1 MIKNSELAL
10 ISDEALDAVLSP
22 RPAPAPRVPT
32 PRVKLRRAMRVTEA
46 TAADPAPEATA
57 P

>member
-22 RPAPAPRVPT
+22 RPAPVPRVPT
-32 PRVKLRRAMRVTEA
+32 PRVGLRRARRDTEVA
-46 TAADPAPEATA
+46 RADHAPETTA

>member
-10 ISDEALDAVLSP
+10 ISDEALHAVLAP

-32 PRVKLRRAMRVTEA
+32 PRGGPRRARRDTEVARVDRT
-46 TAADPAPEATA
+46 PETTA

>member
-32 PRVKLRRAMRVTEA
+32 PRVGLGGARRDTEVTGAER
-46 TAADPAPEATA
+46 APETSA

>member
-10 ISDEALDAVLSP
+10 ISDEALSAILAP
-22 RPAPAPRVPT
+22 RPAPAPRAIVPRGG
-32 PRVKLRRAMRVTEA
+32 PRRARREAAASRVER
-46 TAADPAPEATA
+46 APETTT

>member
-10 ISDEALDAVLSP
+10 ISDEALDAVLAP
-22 RPAPAPRVPT
+22 RPAPAPRAPI
-32 PRVKLRRAMRVTEA
+32 PRGGPRRARRDTRVA
-46 TAADPAPEATA
+46 RADRTPDVTA

>member
-10 ISDEALDAVLSP
+10 ISDHALDAVLSP

-32 PRVKLRRAMRVTEA
+32 PRVKLRRAGRDTEVP
-46 TAADPAPEATA
+46 AADRAPEATA

>member
-22 RPAPAPRVPT
+22 RQAPAPRVPT
-32 PRVKLRRAMRVTEA
+32 PRVGLRRARRDTEVA
-46 TAADPAPEATA
+46 RADRAPETTA